1 MEDDP
6 SPGLDFAGAVE
17 FVRATVGLLNA
28 LDLEPFPKDALVG
41 DGLDGVFIGFLAS
54 RDEEDLVGFAC
65 VFGPFREALPV
76 YNCRSTGR
84 GDAEATSPDL
94 ADPFASGVVRWAF
107 CAAPLRSSSAFRF
120 TDPRVI
126 FVLVG
131 VVEAVDGLGFSPVI
145 DASKSLICCHVSPY
159 PLQQLIFN
167 SDKRTSQVDN
177 LTHRHGDNETA
188 TPSDRALKWVGA
200 FYAVIYMVG
209 VESSGEQRE
218 PATRACLG
226 GSQDRCAG
234 RPSGGR

>member
-1 MEDDP
+1 M
-6 SPGLDFAGAVE
+6 
-17 FVRATVGLLNA
+17 RATVGLLNA

-76 YNCRSTGR
+76 YDCRSTGR

-145 DASKSLICCHVSPY
+145 DASKSLIGMAIMR
-159 PLQQLIFN
+159 QLRRQTERSN
-167 SDKRTSQVDN
+167 GWV
-177 LTHRHGDNETA
+177 
-188 TPSDRALKWVGA
+188 PSMPSYIWLGLSHLVNK
-200 FYAVIYMVG
+200 
-209 VESSGEQRE
+209 ENPPRE
-218 PATRACLG
+218 PV
-226 GSQDRCAG
+226 
-234 RPSGGR
+234 